1 MWINLTFLLLLFFW
15 NMSITLTIWRCG
27 VVVTTAVQLHSKKP
41 KLRFCAGSN
50 PACGVSEIRNG
61 KDLWQWS
68 RLEIRLN
75 AFRRS
80 TIPQRQFIS
89 STLWFIYPLSTS
101 DCLKGIVISGL
112 CNKKDLQEKN
122 RKLRVLFILVWQQN
136 CICKWLVD
144 KLFLFFQFHIY

>member
-15 NMSITLTIWRCG
+15 NMSITLTIWRRG
-27 VVVTTAVQLHSKKP
+27 VVVITTVQLHSKKP

-50 PACGVSEIRNG
+50 PACGVSEIRDG

-89 STLWFIYPLSTS
+89 STLWFICPLSTS

-112 CNKKDLQEKN
+112 CNKKRLTREKSKT
-122 RKLRVLFILVWQQN
+122 RCTLYFGVAAKLHL
-136 CICKWLVD
+136 
-144 KLFLFFQFHIY
+144 